1 MRRIKSFPPWENAAR
16 VRALASRASDE
27 GSYNDRGY
35 DIKRTL
41 VAGEVSLNGNPD
53 GLRIPMLFGVV
64 SQKISLS
71 KKKDGSPY
79 DFRLFFRRGTAYL
92 QFFTALVALVEFFL
106 EVDLQFLVVVAIFR
120 TPL

>member
-1 MRRIKSFPPWENAAR
+1 MI
-16 VRALASRASDE
+16 
-27 GSYNDRGY
+27 
-35 DIKRTL
+35 
-41 VAGEVSLNGNPD
+41 
-53 GLRIPMLFGVV
+53 FGVV

-79 DFRLFFRRGTAYL
+79 DFRLFFRRGTSYL